1 MKEELKE
8 RLIKHISFLE
18 EELQDSH
25 LFRNLTW
32 EIYRTDR
39 SRRRNVER
47 WIENLVN
54 SSIDI
59 SRLII
64 TAEGM
69 RLPETY
75 RDTVFS
81 LSLVTGFDKNDV
93 ETLSQLVRLR
103 NIVAHEYL
111 DIRWASIERFIRQA
125 EFLYARFLERV
136 REYLRE
142 KLADGERSGM
152 DQ

>member
-1 MKEELKE
+1 MLEVTQIACVRGSR
-8 RLIKHISFLE
+8 RLF
-18 EELQDSH
+18 D
-25 LFRNLTW
+25 NLTW

-39 SRRRNVER
+39 SRRRDVER

-64 TAEGM
+64 TAEGI

-81 LSLVTGFDKNDV
+81 LSLVRGFDRNSV

-111 DIRWASIERFIRQA
+111 DIRWASIERFVRQA
-125 EFLYARFLERV
+125 EFLYTRFLERV
-136 REYLRE
+136 QEYVRENLVNAE
-142 KLADGERSGM
+142 PGKME
-152 DQ
+152 Q